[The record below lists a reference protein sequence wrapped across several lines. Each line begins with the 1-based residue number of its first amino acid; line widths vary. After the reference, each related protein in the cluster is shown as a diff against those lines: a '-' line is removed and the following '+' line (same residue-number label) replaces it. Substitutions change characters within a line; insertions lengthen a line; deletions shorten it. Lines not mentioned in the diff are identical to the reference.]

1 MILVILVVSLLLF
14 IVGVLIYDSS
24 EGLGVCLGFPG
35 GLAFFI
41 SIIMLIVG
49 CVSISD
55 GIIAGELIV
64 SYETKLEEKKE
75 ELYNI
80 VDLYMEY
87 EGSVIDGL
95 TKENA
100 SSFIMV
106 IPELKTSELVIEVI
120 YLINEYDLKILEQ
133 QTKKVSANVWKWWI
147 YFG

>member
-1 MILVILVVSLLLF
+1 MILVILVVCLLLV

-24 EGLGVCLGFPG
+24 EGLGVCLAVPG

-41 SIIMLIVG
+41 SIIILIAG

-80 VDLYMEY
+80 VYLYMEY